1 MKIKR
6 MLPDWVIGAVVTFAF
21 LIITNT
27 GAFDFTKIIE
37 MKTFDLM
44 MKISAPEERNPDIE
58 LISITAD
65 DLAEFGSVPWSR
77 SILAK
82 AIQNIASTGAKVI
95 ALNLLLTEP
104 EESLGLKTVKRL
116 KKDFKAAGLDQTEPG
131 YQCYYKMIEA
141 IDDLDNDRSL
151 HQAMKE
157 AGNVI
162 LPVSFDTSRHGRDQ
176 KVDPFISKQA
186 FKNIKGLDQDSGAG
200 SLMRF
205 STLKSVLPTFA
216 EVAAGI
222 GHHNLFPD
230 QDGYIRGQAHVIEY
244 LKHIYFPSFALA
256 IVRKYKELND
266 NVTLVLEEG
275 FDLKPIPA
283 MAIRIPVAGPRMM
296 TMINWNQ
303 GPNIVFHQTPFS
315 TIIKNKIHSSLFK
328 DKIVILGPTVSGIG
342 GQFLT
347 PVSGQLSGIEVV
359 ANSVANILN
368 QRFISRPPWVPI
380 MELASLIFFG
390 LFLTIVLPRMRAW
403 FGAFITL
410 GLLGCYCTFGISIFT
425 SSHIWIKIAPSI
437 IMLSIGYVLII
448 FKHFIMIAN
457 IREKREPDFLE
468 MNKMLGISFQQ
479 QGMLDL
485 ALDKFQNLPLTDDNT
500 KELLYKLG
508 LDYEKKRQ
516 FSKAL
521 SIYKLIIKDC
531 KAFRDLDQRISRL
544 KDPEGTMIFGSTDGK
559 YPADIA
565 SSLMAPKPTLGRYE
579 LLGKLGQGSMGVV
592 YKGRDPKMNRT
603 VAIKAINLSEFDEDT
618 VDELKDR
625 FFREA
630 ESAGLLAHPN
640 IVTIY
645 DCGEEND
652 LAFIA
657 MEHINGEELEG
668 HTKKGH
674 LLPMRET
681 LNIMAHVAE
690 ALDYAHANKIVHRD
704 IKPANIMRRNDDHA
718 IKVTDFGIA
727 RITSESKTQTGIVM
741 GTPSY
746 MSPEQVAGK
755 KVDGRSD
762 IFSMGVVL
770 YEMLTGQKPFRGED
784 ITSLMFKIAKEKHP
798 SVRTLNPKIPFIVEK
813 IIDKALEKELN
824 KRYLKAGQMAEH
836 LKKVVAKID
845 HINAKKSISKPNPA

>member
-1 MKIKR
+1 MKIKQ
-6 MLPDWVIGAVVTFAF
+6 MLPDWIIGAVVTFAF

-27 GAFDFTKIIE
+27 GAFDFAKIIE

-58 LISITAD
+58 LISITND
-65 DLAEFGSVPWSR
+65 DLAEFGSVSCPR
-77 SILAK
+77 SILAR
-82 AIQNIASTGAKVI
+82 AIQNIANAGAKVI
-95 ALNLLLTEP
+95 ALNFLLTEP
-104 EESLGLKTVKRL
+104 AESLGLKAVKGL
-116 KKDFKAAGLDQTEPG
+116 KKDFKEAGLEQTESG
-131 YQCYYKMIEA
+131 NQYYYKMIEA
-141 IDDLDNDRSL
+141 IDDLDNDRKL
-151 HQAMKE
+151 YQAMKH

-176 KVDPFISKQA
+176 EVDPFISKQA
-186 FKNIKGLDQDSGAG
+186 LKNIKGLQDSASG

-205 STLKSVLPTFA
+205 SMLKSVLPTFA
-216 EVAAGI
+216 EAASGI
-222 GHHNLFPD
+222 GHLNLFPD
-230 QDGYIRGQAHVIEY
+230 QDDYIRDQAHVIEY

-256 IVRKYKELND
+256 IVREYKGLKD
-266 NVTLVLEEG
+266 NVTLVSEEDT
-275 FDLKPIPA
+275 DLKSAPA
-283 MAIRIPVAGPRMM
+283 MTIRIPVAGPRMM
-296 TMINWNQ
+296 TLINWNQ

-315 TIIKNKIHSSLFK
+315 TVIKNKIHTSLFK
-328 DKIVILGPTVSGIG
+328 DKIVILGSTSSGIG

-347 PVSGQLSGIEVV
+347 PVSDHLSGIEVV

-380 MELASLIFFG
+380 VELVSLVFFG
-390 LFLTIVLPRMRAW
+390 LFLTMILPRMRAW
-403 FGAFITL
+403 LGGFITL
-410 GLLGCYCTFGISIFT
+410 GLLGCYCAFGISLFT
-425 SSHIWIKIAPSI
+425 SSHIWVKVTPSI
-437 IMLSIGYVLII
+437 IMLSVGYVLII
-448 FKHFIMIAN
+448 FKHFIMT
-457 IREKREPDFLE
+457 EKINAKKRPDFLE
-468 MNKMLGISFQQ
+468 MNKMQGIFFQQ

-516 FSKAL
+516 FAKAL
-521 SIYKLIIKDC
+521 SIYRLIIKDC

-544 KDPEGTMIFGSTDGK
+544 KDTEGTMIFGSTDGK
-559 YPADIA
+559 QPGDIA
-565 SSLMAPKPTLGRYE
+565 SSSMATKPTLGRYE

-630 ESAGLLAHPN
+630 ESAGILAHPN

-674 LLPMRET
+674 LLPIRET

-704 IKPANIMRRNDDHA
+704 IKPANIMRKNEDHS

-727 RITSESKTQTGIVM
+727 RITSESRTQTGIVM

-770 YEMLTGQKPFRGED
+770 YEMLTGQKPFRGKD
-784 ITSLMFKIAKEKHP
+784 ITSLMFKIAKEKHS
-798 SVRTLNPKIPFIVEK
+798 SVRTLNPKIPPIVEK

-824 KRYLKAGQMAEH
+824 KRYLRAGQMAEH